1 LLYVLLATARA
12 SLKPQRELAL
22 ENLALRQQLAIVQ
35 RKTKRP
41 RLTQADRAFWVALCT
56 LWPDWQSALL
66 IVKPET
72 VIGWHRKGFKLYW
85 TWKSRKRTGRP
96 PIDAQIRTLIRQI
109 ARENPTWGAPRIHG
123 ELLMLGF
130 EVAQATVSRY
140 MPVRRKPPSQT
151 WRAFLRNHTRDLVSI
166 DFFVVPTATFR
177 VLYVFLVLEHE
188 RRRIVHFNVT
198 DGPCAQWTGQQ
209 LVNAFPYDS
218 APKHVIRDRD
228 KIYGADFAWRVRA
241 MGIEQVLTAPRSPW
255 QNPYCERVVGTLR
268 RDCLEHVIV
277 LTEQHLRRILRKY
290 LEYYHGSR
298 THLALDKDAPD
309 LRQRESPDAG
319 KVIAL
324 PMVGGLH
331 HRYSL
336 TQPEPKSRSHTTSG
350 VSVSCAHCARLR
362 RVPRSIRACRTV
374 GNAREVRVLS
384 AGSPSPS
391 SRLTSRGR
399 TTF

>member
-1 LLYVLLATARA
+1 MLHLLYVLLATARS
-12 SLKPQRELAL
+12 SLKPQRDLAL

-41 RLTQADRAFWVALCT
+41 KLTKADRAFWVALCR
-56 LWPDWQSALL
+56 LWPEWHNALL
-66 IVKPET
+66 IVKPQT

-85 TWKSRKRTGRP
+85 TWKSRNRTGRP
-96 PIDAQIRTLIRQI
+96 PMDAEVRTLIRRI

-123 ELLMLGF
+123 ELLMLGLQ
-130 EVAQATVSRY
+130 VAEATVSRY

-151 WRAFLRNHTRDLVSI
+151 WRSFLQNHTQDLVSI

-198 DGPCAQWTGQQ
+198 DAPSAQWTGQQ
-209 LVNAFPYDS
+209 LVNAFPDDS
-218 APKHVIRDRD
+218 APKYIIRDRD
-228 KIYGADFAWRVRA
+228 KIYGAKFVRRVRA

-255 QNPYCERVVGTLR
+255 QNPYCERVIGTIR
-268 RDCLEHVIV
+268 RDCLDHVIV
-277 LTEQHLRRILRKY
+277 VGEQHLRRILRQY

-309 LRQRESPDAG
+309 FRKRESPDEG
-319 KVIAL
+319 KVVAL

-331 HRYSL
+331 HHY
-336 TQPEPKSRSHTTSG
+336 T
-350 VSVSCAHCARLR
+350 R
-362 RVPRSIRACRTV
+362 RA
-374 GNAREVRVLS
+374 A
-384 AGSPSPS
+384 
-391 SRLTSRGR
+391 
-399 TTF
+399 